1 MTRPATEQDIHDL
14 AQAMP
19 GVTVTPTGPGLPVY
33 QVSRKSFVFFR
44 SARPDALDPDTGER
58 LTDVVVFW
66 VPDAG
71 TKEALV
77 AEDGPFFTTPHFNG
91 HPSVLL
97 RLAHLGRLDR
107 DELAEIVADAWLAR
121 APKRAA
127 AKWLAEQE
135 AGRS

>member
-1 MTRPATEQDIHDL
+1 MTVPATEQDIHDL
-14 AQAMP
+14 ATAMP
-19 GVTVTPTGPGLPVY
+19 GVTIVPTGAGLPVY

-44 SARPDALDPDTGER
+44 GARPDALDPDTGER

-66 VPDAG
+66 VPDPG

-77 AEDGPFFTTPHFNG
+77 AGDGPFFTTPHFDG

-97 RLAHLGRLDR
+97 RLAHLDQLDR

-127 AKWLAEQE
+127 ARWLAERE
-135 AGRS
+135 ADRS